1 MNVTKN
7 GYKKKGPVDEEK
19 LKALKKRL
27 LEKEAEAAMN
37 RQREL
42 DKLKAKLEKAQKH
55 ALKVQERKRK
65 LEAEWMSKSKSNLEM
80 QSNVNYISWN

>member
-1 MNVTKN
+1 MNVTRN

-27 LEKEAEAAMN
+27 LEKEAEAALN

-65 LEAEWMSKSKSNLEM
+65 LEAEWISKSKSNLEM
-80 QSNVNYISWN
+80 SSNINFIS